1 MKLFGKRRAAALIFV
16 LGLIAITGIVA
27 AVIVEFASVRLKPR
41 ASSMLEQQLKLD
53 AESALNAAVAVLRE
67 YAEIDGG
74 LYSESQGWSR
84 PLSDGRIVFDG
95 CEVDVK
101 ISDESGKIP
110 LGIMDAESF
119 VKLFEEWGIGSASA
133 QQAAD

>member
-1 MKLFGKRRAAALIFV
+1 MKLFEKRRAAALIFV

-74 LYSESQGWSR
+74 LYAESQGWSR

-95 CEVDVK
+95 CEVARRRR
-101 ISDESGKIP
+101 SRLP
-110 LGIMDAESF
+110 TA
-119 VKLFEEWGIGSASA
+119 
-133 QQAAD
+133 

>member
-1 MKLFGKRRAAALIFV
+1 MKLLGKRRAAALIFV

-74 LYSESQGWSR
+74 LYAESQGWSR

-95 CEVDVK
+95 C
-101 ISDESGKIP
+101 
-110 LGIMDAESF
+110 
-119 VKLFEEWGIGSASA
+119 
-133 QQAAD
+133 

>member
-16 LGLIAITGIVA
+16 LGLHSDNGHCGCGNRG
-27 AVIVEFASVRLKPR
+27 FASVRLKPR

-74 LYSESQGWSR
+74 LYAESQGWSR
-84 PLSDGRIVFDG
+84 PLVRRSN
-95 CEVDVK
+95 
-101 ISDESGKIP
+101 
-110 LGIMDAESF
+110 SF
-119 VKLFEEWGIGSASA
+119 RRL
-133 QQAAD
+133 